1 MKTIHILLPVYNEER
16 RLESGLN
23 RLIPFMEE
31 HFKGRYLLTVVD
43 NGSTDKTGAI
53 AGSFAAKY
61 STLHYMRIPEKGLG
75 VAFRSGCAVNKED
88 IVGYMDIDLATDI
101 KGLLDTKSIF
111 DADSTVD
118 IVSAS
123 RYAKGAKVIG
133 RKWYRSIT
141 SYGWMFILKLSF
153 GVKFTDSIAGFIF
166 LKKAV
171 ADELIA
177 GSSDDAGW
185 FYLIELLIRAERK
198 SCIIKE
204 IPAIWTDDPDT
215 KVKLFKV
222 IGNYLRSIAKLKAT
236 FRKEARRTAV

>member
-16 RLESGLN
+16 RLGSGLDK
-23 RLIPFMEE
+23 LIPFMEE

-43 NGSTDKTGAI
+43 NGSVDGTGAI
-53 AGSFAAKY
+53 AESYAAKH
-61 STLHYMRIPEKGLG
+61 STLRYMRITEKGLG
-75 VAFRSGCAVNKED
+75 VAFRNGCAANKDD

-101 KGLLDTKSIF
+101 KGLLDTKNVF
-111 DADSTVD
+111 DNDPSVD

-141 SYGWMFILKLSF
+141 SYGWMFVLKLSF

-171 ADELIA
+171 VDELIA
-177 GSSDDAGW
+177 EGSGDPGW
-185 FYLIELLIRAERK
+185 FYLIEILIRAERK
-198 SCIIKE
+198 GFKIKE

-215 KVKLFKV
+215 KVKLFEV
-222 IGNYLRSIAKLKAT
+222 IGNYLRNIAKLKAT
-236 FRKEARRTAV
+236 FRNESEQKA